1 MPKRS
6 SVFALAPD
14 IKKALDR
21 RLVVEGFK
29 GYAELAEWLQTMGYT
44 ISKSAI
50 HRYGQTFG
58 DKLETLKLVTEQA
71 RAVVEASPDNEGA
84 VNDALVRL
92 VQEKLFGVLID
103 LDPAVIKKE
112 KLSYLAKAIADLGR
126 ASVQQKQWMTK
137 FRERAAQTAAAVVDV
152 ARKGG
157 LSEAAAEEIRAK
169 ILGVAS

>member
-6 SVFALAPD
+6 AVFDLPPDVKKSLDHRLA
-14 IKKALDR
+14 A
-21 RLVVEGFK
+21 EGFK
-29 GYAELAEWLQTMGYT
+29 GYVELSQWLGTMGYT

-58 DKLETLKLVTEQA
+58 EKLDTLKLVTEQA
-71 RAVVEASPDNEGA
+71 RAVVESAPDKEGA

-103 LDPAVIKKE
+103 LDPRLIKKE
-112 KLSYLAKAIADLGR
+112 SLSYLAKAVADLGR
-126 ASVQQKQWMTK
+126 TSIQQKQWMAK
-137 FRERAAQTAAAVVDV
+137 VAERTQVAAEQAVSV

-157 LSEAAAEEIRAK
+157 LSELAVEDIRAK

>member
-6 SVFALAPD
+6 AVFDLAPH
-14 IKKALDR
+14 IKKALDH
-21 RLVVEGFK
+21 RLVAEGFK

-44 ISKSAI
+44 VSKSAI

-58 DKLETLKLVTEQA
+58 DKLDTLKLVTEQA

-103 LDPAVIKKE
+103 LDPVTIKKE

-137 FRERAAQTAAAVVDV
+137 FKDRAAQAAEQAASV

-157 LSEAAAEEIRAK
+157 LSEAAVEEIRAK
-169 ILGVAS
+169 ILGVAT